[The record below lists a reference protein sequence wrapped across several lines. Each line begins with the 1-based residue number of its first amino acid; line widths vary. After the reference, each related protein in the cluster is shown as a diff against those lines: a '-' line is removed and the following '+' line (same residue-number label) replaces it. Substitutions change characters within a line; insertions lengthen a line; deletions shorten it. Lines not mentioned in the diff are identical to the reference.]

1 MLANRILGISP
12 HNRNCMD
19 GGYTADTQ
27 PYEKEH
33 NLTDLYRWGGYH
45 IKNAWV
51 SAFWCKGIVFFREET
66 RRNTKIV

>member
-51 SAFWCKGIVFFREET
+51 SAF
-66 RRNTKIV
+66 